1 MRRRGADERRRHRP
15 PNHVDNDERSNR
27 PCRPVA
33 VTAHALAEKKRPMSL
48 TGRSR
53 GAGAGGTG
61 GWGPGP
67 PPPLLVLVLVLA
79 GVGAGAGAARAR
91 RRRIAHVSPSS
102 APSAAP
108 PLPPPHAMVA
118 AAAVGDVNDDDGCAV
133 AVDRWKPMLGRM
145 YETSF
150 LKRGM
155 SLLASDCIPPESSQP
170 REHPNN

>member
-1 MRRRGADERRRHRP
+1 
-15 PNHVDNDERSNR
+15 V
-27 PCRPVA
+27 V
-33 VTAHALAEKKRPMSL
+33 VL
-48 TGRSR
+48 T
-53 GAGAGGTG
+53 
-61 GWGPGP
+61 
-67 PPPLLVLVLVLA
+67 LLLA
-79 GVGAGAGAARAR
+79 GVRAGAGAARAR
-91 RRRIAHVSPSS
+91 RRRIAHVSPSA

-108 PLPPPHAMVA
+108 PLPPPHAAV